1 MLRTNQCSKQANQ
14 IEKGQAYGRDQLIEE
29 FSAKGSELDVVGPE
43 GI

>member
-1 MLRTNQCSKQANQ
+1 MLETGRWQ

-43 GI
+43 GYC